1 LRALSARKSPEA
13 AAVEAA
19 RPTIQ
24 YVPLQVALP
33 SEGARDMFHSLL
45 ALVPEGASRA
55 ETAEILARW
64 LPTGFA
70 GIGPY
75 LPDPSANAPT
85 VPEFRPPAAPQT
97 ITHRHERS
105 TPHTTNRTPTRTP
118 RHKPNLSRT
127 HSASPQFV
135 HIMFHLTQY
144 EAVGKGKNPKNVN
157 HCEEPSPTPG
167 PAPAPDQTGGSWH
180 EADLL
185 ETAWSPA
192 DGESTSLLRRMGPLP
207 MQLIQSRQLS

>member
-1 LRALSARKSPEA
+1 MSSVALLKQLRLTAVPSISLRKTAEKLGVGPSTYAVYENANLYKKPHLPIDLARKLAAIFADHGIEPAEVMKLAGLVGEEVAPEA

-33 SEGARDMFHSLL
+33 SEGALRDMFHSLL

-85 VPEFRPPAAPQT
+85 VPEFRPSAAPAND
-97 ITHRHERS
+97 H
-105 TPHTTNRTPTRTP
+105 
-118 RHKPNLSRT
+118 
-127 HSASPQFV
+127 ASPQ
-135 HIMFHLTQY
+135 
-144 EAVGKGKNPKNVN
+144 A
-157 HCEEPSPTPG
+157 
-167 PAPAPDQTGGSWH
+167 
-180 EADLL
+180 
-185 ETAWSPA
+185 
-192 DGESTSLLRRMGPLP
+192 
-207 MQLIQSRQLS
+207 

>member
-1 LRALSARKSPEA
+1 VSRKHVRKGYVIRSPSLEATATHAVPSISLRKTAEKLGVGPSTYAVYENANLYKKPHLPIDLARKLAAIFADHGIEPAEDEACGPCRRGSRPEA

-33 SEGARDMFHSLL
+33 SEGALRDMFHSLL

-105 TPHTTNRTPTRTP
+105 TPHTTNRTP
-118 RHKPNLSRT
+118 H
-127 HSASPQFV
+127 
-135 HIMFHLTQY
+135 TQ
-144 EAVGKGKNPKNVN
+144 A
-157 HCEEPSPTPG
+157 
-167 PAPAPDQTGGSWH
+167 
-180 EADLL
+180 
-185 ETAWSPA
+185 
-192 DGESTSLLRRMGPLP
+192 
-207 MQLIQSRQLS
+207 